1 MTIKEE
7 LGPLKKEVTSLRT
20 QNLELQKSKTTLT
33 EKIHT
38 LSKTNEFYKKAYE
51 EAEQQVK
58 KLQSEKD
65 QSLNN
70 ALTEFKEE
78 NVKLKHEIES
88 IRKSYEKN
96 LIKIVSKGPLPDE
109 DNTADDD
116 DDESSRTNTKS
127 TVIDADKSKEIFR
140 LNEQRKLFLNT
151 RVYRESD
158 HIIKMIDEKLKELSG
173 TNK

>member
-78 NVKLKHEIES
+78 NVKLKHEVES

-109 DNTADDD
+109 DNAAADD
-116 DDESSRTNTKS
+116 DDESTNTKT

-158 HIIKMIDEKLKELSG
+158 HIIKMIDEKLKELTG

>member
-96 LIKIVSKGPLPDE
+96 LIKIVSKGGE
-109 DNTADDD
+109 DNTDATDD

-127 TVIDADKSKEIFR
+127 TVIDAEKSKEIFR
-140 LNEQRKLFLNT
+140 LNEKRKLFLNT

-158 HIIKMIDEKLKELSG
+158 HIIKMIDEKLKELTG

>member
-1 MTIKEE
+1 MTIKDEV
-7 LGPLKKEVTSLRT
+7 GPLKKEAMSLRT
-20 QNLELQKSKTTLT
+20 QNLELQKSKTSLT

-51 EAEQQVK
+51 EAEQQAK

-65 QSLNN
+65 QSMNN
-70 ALTEFKEE
+70 ALTGFREE
-78 NVKLKHEIES
+78 NVKLKQEIES
-88 IRKSYEKN
+88 IRNSYEKN
-96 LIKIVSKGPLPDE
+96 LIKIVSKGPLLPDE
-109 DNTADDD
+109 GVGDDAT
-116 DDESSRTNTKS
+116 ESSSRTST

-158 HIIKMIDEKLKELSG
+158 HIIKMIDEKLKELH
-173 TNK
+173 K

>member
-58 KLQSEKD
+58 KMQSEKD

-96 LIKIVSKGPLPDE
+96 LIKIVSKGGE
-109 DNTADDD
+109 DNTDATDDD

-127 TVIDADKSKEIFR
+127 TVIDADKSKD
-140 LNEQRKLFLNT
+140 
-151 RVYRESD
+151 VSY
-158 HIIKMIDEKLKELSG
+158 
-173 TNK
+173 